1 MADITGK
8 VTTVM
13 VDTVDLDAS
22 AVFWSEFLGLEEVY
36 RNDTYVYLSPM
47 SEGGPHLAF
56 QLVDE
61 PRPGKNRLHLDIQV
75 DDRVAA
81 TDQIIAAGG
90 SFIAQ
95 VDEPGFPVWSVMAD
109 PQGNEF
115 DIYESQAAQSE
126 AAGE

>member
-47 SEGGPHLAF
+47 SEGG
-56 QLVDE
+56 
-61 PRPGKNRLHLDIQV
+61 
-75 DDRVAA
+75 
-81 TDQIIAAGG
+81 IIAAGG